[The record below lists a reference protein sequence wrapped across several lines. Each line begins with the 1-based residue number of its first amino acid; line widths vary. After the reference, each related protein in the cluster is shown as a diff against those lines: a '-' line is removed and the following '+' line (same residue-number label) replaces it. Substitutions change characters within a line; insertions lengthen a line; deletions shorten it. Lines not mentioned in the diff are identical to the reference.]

1 MTKILFFS
9 SFIFLFLMNTSYG
22 ETSFV
27 PQERIKDIRVWAQ
40 ETGESYTCV
49 DEYLKRRK
57 QLAIKMGLT
66 PVVLPGSVVVG
77 FVGGAYGGVGLFKLS
92 GLPNGNYA
100 DLAALAL
107 GAMAG
112 TVGSFGVAMTEE
124 ISAFVGYFKNQ
135 HLLRVIY
142 ESHHEGGE
150 ALDQWYADFKRH
162 SSGVQLSKEE
172 FKSEISQMDQDGK
185 LCDGSLVRPRRY
197 KKGTKLKQR
206 LATKKEI
213 FKALEPL
220 KGKS

>member
-9 SFIFLFLMNTSYG
+9 SFIFLFFINTSFG
-22 ETSFV
+22 EASFI
-27 PQERIKDIRVWAQ
+27 PQEKIKDIRVWAR

-107 GAMAG
+107 GAGRLPQSGHQLVFQGA
-112 TVGSFGVAMTEE
+112 FGAAVAQR
-124 ISAFVGYFKNQ
+124 GWW
-135 HLLRVIY
+135 
-142 ESHHEGGE
+142 
-150 ALDQWYADFKRH
+150 LD
-162 SSGVQLSKEE
+162 GV
-172 FKSEISQMDQDGK
+172 
-185 LCDGSLVRPRRY
+185 
-197 KKGTKLKQR
+197 
-206 LATKKEI
+206 
-213 FKALEPL
+213 
-220 KGKS
+220 